1 MAYLVPGSPRCS
13 RTSCQSVR
21 IVPGSG
27 RFSRAP
33 PASRLGG
40 SGVQAGPSVPGGRLR
55 LQPRCSSSSSRSR
68 RRRGEQRHGPG
79 SSGSLLLLFLSLL
92 KKKVKTVGPNG
103 STWYLKSDIPQ
114 ATCVLRLWCVPP
126 FCLFPPLSPVA
137 VGWRSDGVFTWP
149 LVHLLL
155 RSGVSLEPRGRIRDS
170 LHEPVDTAACTG
182 LLVPHIIGEEMGICM
197 GLHFVLCSMEKS

>member
-13 RTSCQSVR
+13 RTSSQSVR

-33 PASRLGG
+33 PTSRLGG
-40 SGVQAGPSVPGGRLR
+40 GGVRADPSVPGGRLR
-55 LQPRCSSSSSRSR
+55 LQPRCRSSR
-68 RRRGEQRHGPG
+68 RRRVEQRHGPV

-92 KKKVKTVGPNG
+92 KKKVKTVRLNG
-103 STWYLKSDIPQ
+103 STCYLKSDIPQ

-126 FCLFPPLSPVA
+126 CCLFPPLSPVA
-137 VGWRSDGVFTWP
+137 VGWRPYDGVFTWP

-155 RSGVSLEPRGRIRDS
+155 RSGVPWSLVDGSETRCTSPWIR
-170 LHEPVDTAACTG
+170 P
-182 LLVPHIIGEEMGICM
+182 LVPVSWFPT
-197 GLHFVLCSMEKS
+197 L